1 MTDTTTSIQNARTW
15 NGLTV
20 PEPGT
25 FAIDPQHTNVGFVAK
40 HMMVSKVRGH
50 FGAVTGT
57 LELADDPTQSRVDV
71 TIKTDSVSTGA
82 NDRDAHLRSA
92 DFFDVENHP
101 DMTFR
106 STGIRYAGGDE
117 FIVDGNLTIRGVAK
131 PVELKATFEG
141 LGVNPWGAQVLGFS
155 ASTQIDREDWGLTWN
170 AALESGGVLVSKK
183 ITIEI
188 EAEFNPATA

>member
-1 MTDTTTSIQNARTW
+1 MTATTNSTQTAHTW

-20 PEPGT
+20 PAPGT
-25 FAIDPQHTNVGFVAK
+25 FAIDPHHTNVGFVAK

-50 FGAVTGT
+50 FGDVTGT
-57 LELADDPTQSRVDV
+57 LVVAEDPTQSKVDV
-71 TIKTDSVSTGA
+71 TIKTDSITTGS
-82 NDRDAHLRSA
+82 NDRDAHLRSG

-101 DMTFR
+101 EMTFR
-106 STGIRYAGGDE
+106 STGIRYTGDDE
-117 FIVDGNLTIRGVAK
+117 FVVDGDLSIRGIAK

-141 LGVNPWGAQVLGFS
+141 LGVNPWGGQVLGFS

-188 EAEFNPATA
+188 EVEFNPATA